1 MELHELEL
9 TDGQWWACE
18 QPERP
23 PENDK
28 ITYDMACRFC
38 SLKAEVDVQNGH
50 LNAKNIEGTEY
61 VSLATAI
68 AIWRDPDSDD
78 LMFHRP

>member
-1 MELHELEL
+1 MTIHELEL
-9 TDGQWWACE
+9 TEDQWWACE

-28 ITYDMACRFC
+28 IVYDMLCRFC
-38 SLKAEVDVQNGH
+38 SLKAEVDVHNGQ
-50 LNAKNIEGTEY
+50 LNARNMDYTEY
-61 VSLATAI
+61 VPLAAAI
-68 AIWRDPDSDD
+68 ERWRDPDSDD